1 MRPAQLAAGGGLVLW
16 AGATLVLAGARWFAR
31 RPLTERLRPYHPGAL
46 DASGRPGGLSAESLR
61 EVVGPLARRYG
72 DALGRLVGQ
81 GDDLQR
87 RLTRAAS
94 PLDPTSF
101 RVRQLGWS
109 LVALLA
115 GLVLVAGISPPAVVG
130 MVLALGPPLLA
141 ALLLEQQVDAASLRY
156 QRRLFDELP
165 VLAEQL
171 GMLLSSGYSLGS
183 GVQRLADRG
192 RGVAAPDLARVC
204 NRVRHGLTVTAAL
217 REWADVADLD
227 ELHRLVQVLELH
239 RTAADLGPLIAEEAR
254 SIRREAHRRTLSSI
268 ERRAEMVWIPVTV
281 AALLP
286 GALFLI
292 VPFADAMRLFTS

>member
-1 MRPAQLAAGGGLVLW
+1 MKPAQLAAAAGLLLW
-16 AGATLVLAGARWFAR
+16 AGATMVLAGARWFAR
-31 RPLTERLRPYHPGAL
+31 RPLVDRLRPYHPGTLEAG
-46 DASGRPGGLSAESLR
+46 GRTGGLSAESLR

-87 RLTRAAS
+87 RLARAGS
-94 PLDPTSF
+94 PLDPTAF
-101 RVRQLGWS
+101 RIRQLGWS
-109 LVALLA
+109 LSGLLT
-115 GLVLVAGISPPAVVG
+115 GLVLVAATGPPPVVG
-130 MVLALGPPLLA
+130 LVLALGPPLLA
-141 ALLLEQQVDAASLRY
+141 ALLLEQQVDAASRRY

-183 GVQRLADRG
+183 AVQRLADRG
-192 RGVAAPDLARVC
+192 RGVAAPDLALVG
-204 NRVRHGLTVTAAL
+204 NRVRQGLTVTDAL
-217 REWADVADLD
+217 REWADLADVD
-227 ELHRLVQVLELH
+227 ELHRLVQVLALH
-239 RTAADLGPLIAEEAR
+239 RTASDLGPLIAEEAR

-286 GALFLI
+286 GALFLV
-292 VPFADAMRLFTS
+292 VPFLDAMRLFTS